1 VGDPERRRTWLPF
14 LIGLV
19 GATAALLLAA
29 PLGGGLGLPDDDTG
43 YFALVVY
50 AAIPISLVA
59 AVAARSWVGAVTMAL
74 GFGVAGAAAGVFEG
88 VSSSGDA
95 VTDAIRS
102 ALIVALPMSAAG
114 VPTYLMAVGGL
125 RLVARSRAAT
135 ETAAAVEAAEST
147 GAGSSE
153 AGQSPGPEA

>member
-1 VGDPERRRTWLPF
+1 MGDAERRRTWLPF

-19 GATAALLLAA
+19 GATVALLLAA
-29 PLGGGLGLPDDDTG
+29 PLGRALGLPDDDTG

-50 AAIPISLVA
+50 AAIPVSLIA
-59 AVAARSWVGAVTMAL
+59 AVAARSWVGAVTMAF
-74 GFGVAGAAAGVFEG
+74 GFGVAGAVAGVFEG

-114 VPTYLMAVGGL
+114 VPTYLMAVAGV
-125 RLVARSRAAT
+125 RLIARSRATAVT
-135 ETAAAVEAAEST
+135 DDPAAAATTDET
-147 GAGSSE
+147 G
-153 AGQSPGPEA
+153 GPEA

>member
-1 VGDPERRRTWLPF
+1 MADPDRRRAWLPF

-19 GATAALLLAA
+19 GATAALLLAT
-29 PLGGGLGLPDDDTG
+29 PLGRAVGLPDDDTG

-59 AVAARSWVGAVTMAL
+59 AVASRSWIGAVTMAL

-114 VPTYLMAVGGL
+114 VPTYLMAVAGI
-125 RLVARSRAAT
+125 RLIARSRAA
-135 ETAAAVEAAEST
+135 AEADDSAGTVPADESV
-147 GAGSSE
+147 
-153 AGQSPGPEA
+153 GPEA